1 MLKSCKYCGRVHDSK
16 YDCGRKPVCKKIKGR
31 TPDKFRN
38 TTAWK
43 RKREE
48 IRQRDMNLC
57 QCCIRN
63 LPGTVS
69 RLTYDKCSVH
79 HAVPLDTDY
88 DKRLDND
95 NLLLVCSVHHEMCES
110 GAISYADVQR
120 IIVEQESKNR

>member
-1 MLKSCKYCGRVHDSK
+1 MLRSCKYCGRVHDSK
-16 YDCGRKPVCKKIKGR
+16 YDCGRKPVYQKVKGR

-43 RKREE
+43 KKREE

-69 RLTYDKCSVH
+69 RLTYDNCSVH
-79 HAVPLDTDY
+79 HAVPLDVDY
-88 DKRLDND
+88 DKRLDKD

-110 GAISYADVQR
+110 GAIPYVDVKR
-120 IIVEQESKNR
+120 IICEQESAHQ